1 MSTGHQSIVLEDD
14 LVLRRKTAGARAVL
28 WSRTELNDIERRLL
42 LTVNGYTPLR
52 TLLDLNFV
60 GDDAQQA
67 IEDLLAKGGVEAVPA
82 FEPPPLK
89 PRPESRAH
97 RPAGSVRRD
106 GRQEGVRDWLADKE
120 KKAKIE
126 VLLGPAAKPKMSHP
140 QSATRYLEM
149 IATAEQSVDDLF
161 AVQQ

>member
-67 IEDLLAKGGVEAVPA
+67 IEDLLAKGGARRC
-82 FEPPPLK
+82 
-89 PRPESRAH
+89 RPSSR
-97 RPAGSVRRD
+97 RP
-106 GRQEGVRDWLADKE
+106 
-120 KKAKIE
+120 
-126 VLLGPAAKPKMSHP
+126 
-140 QSATRYLEM
+140 
-149 IATAEQSVDDLF
+149 
-161 AVQQ
+161 

>member
-1 MSTGHQSIVLEDD
+1 MT
-14 LVLRRKTAGARAVL
+14 
-28 WSRTELNDIERRLL
+28 
-42 LTVNGYTPLR
+42 
-52 TLLDLNFV
+52 
-60 GDDAQQA
+60 
-67 IEDLLAKGGVEAVPA
+67 LAKAKPQI
-82 FEPPPLK
+82 EPYVLALK
-89 PRPESRAH
+89 
-97 RPAGSVRRD
+97 
-106 GRQEGVRDWLADKE
+106 RQEVVRDWLADKE